1 MRHRTPSQRAHI
13 ISAAIICLVWT
24 EFAPAQ
30 ELFAPP
36 PLYVGDEAVVAR
48 PEIPRLEPL
57 PAIVPLPAVESSDTF
72 TTSPLERSRELSN
85 IRLSAA
91 PPLGSPPVENPL
103 HDVDDIDVAD
113 AVGAG
118 RHEPKCVAWVPPALS
133 HKPVYFEE
141 VGAERYGQT
150 RSPALQ
156 PVISGGKF
164 LANAAILPYKL
175 GVDSP
180 HRVAYDVGLPRPGSP
195 APGVR
200 ETLPFSLKGMLYQGA
215 ASTGAAFFIHP

>member
-1 MRHRTPSQRAHI
+1 MRHLLSSQLARI
-13 ISAAIICLVWT
+13 IAAAITCLVST
-24 EFAPAQ
+24 EHAPAQ

-36 PLYVGDEAVVAR
+36 PLYVGDEAVAAR

-57 PAIVPLPAVESSDTF
+57 PAIVPLPAVESGEPF
-72 TTSPLERSRELSN
+72 TTSSIERSRNLSK

-91 PPLGSPPVENPL
+91 PPPGSPPVENPL
-103 HDVDDIDVAD
+103 RDVDTD

-118 RHEPKCVAWVPPALS
+118 RHEPKTVSWVPPALA

-141 VGAERYGQT
+141 VGVERYGQT

-164 LANAAILPYKL
+164 LADAVTLPYKM

-180 HRVAYDVGLPRPGSP
+180 ERVAYDVGLPRPGSP
-195 APGVR
+195 TSGVR
-200 ETLPFSLKGMLYQGA
+200 ESLPFSMKGMLYQGA
-215 ASTGAAFFIHP
+215 ASTGAVFFIHP